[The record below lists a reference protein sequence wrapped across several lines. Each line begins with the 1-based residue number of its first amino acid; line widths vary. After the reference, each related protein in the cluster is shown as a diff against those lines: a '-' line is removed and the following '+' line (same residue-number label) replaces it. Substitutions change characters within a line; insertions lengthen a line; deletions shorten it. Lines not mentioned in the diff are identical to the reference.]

1 MNRSGRDWVG
11 SRIRIGFIHGIEV
24 GYRERFVKDVLDF
37 SVIDFKIGNF
47 PSLGKAKRLKGVNVG
62 LDQSSLMGLFMHMI
76 QGTCNIYK
84 GIQKNDLNVKHS
96 SL

>member
-47 PSLGKAKRLKGVNVG
+47 PSFRDLQKAKRLKGLTLG
-62 LDQSSLMGLFMHMI
+62 LTNH
-76 QGTCNIYK
+76 
-84 GIQKNDLNVKHS
+84 HS
-96 SL
+96 WACSCI